1 MSADEICAK
10 MVEQFTTMSFSGL
23 TGAEMSWSAEG
34 EVTKS
39 PKAVVIQNGAY
50 VSVLD

>member
-1 MSADEICAK
+1 
-10 MVEQFTTMSFSGL
+10 MVEQFTTMTFSGL
-23 TGAEMSWSAEG
+23 TGSEMKWSANG

-39 PKAVVIQNGAY
+39 PKAVVIQNGVY